1 MSLLL
6 QVLLQ
11 PSLLLVWGGSNL
23 QPAYADAAL
32 FNATNL
38 SWSSAAPLLQ
48 ARSWSG
54 FAACGNARACAVGG
68 MSLVP
73 FFDPMG
79 SVEMCESAAASFAFK
94 TSSEPP
100 PPPPFCCS
108 YSLESK
114 SWSSLPSLPSAQG
127 FGASAECQGTLW
139 APPSCSTAAQCRVM
153 LPARRRAGSVLSNIC
168 SGDSFTRA
176 GNSRMRRYFVGGAP
190 NGTRAYSLLL

>member
-100 PPPPFCCS
+100 PPPTLLLQLFSRVEILVLPAFLAVGS
-108 YSLESK
+108 GFRSLRRM
-114 SWSSLPSLPSAQG
+114 PG
-127 FGASAECQGTLW
+127 HTV
-139 APPSCSTAAQCRVM
+139 APPLMQHFSTVPCDVA
-153 LPARRRAGSVLSNIC
+153 SVA
-168 SGDSFTRA
+168 TRWH
-176 GNSRMRRYFVGGAP
+176 RPLKY
-190 NGTRAYSLLL
+190 LLW

>member
-54 FAACGNARACAVGG
+54 FASCGNARACAIGG

-73 FFDPMG
+73 FFDPM
-79 SVEMCESAAASFAFK
+79 SAVEMCESPLLHSKQALNPPPTPLLQLFSRIEILVLPAFLAVASGFRSLRRMPGHTVAPPLMQHFSTAPLMQHFSTVLCDAAS
-94 TSSEPP
+94 
-100 PPPPFCCS
+100 
-108 YSLESK
+108 
-114 SWSSLPSLPSAQG
+114 
-127 FGASAECQGTLW
+127 
-139 APPSCSTAAQCRVM
+139 AA
-153 LPARRRAGSVLSNIC
+153 
-168 SGDSFTRA
+168 TRWH
-176 GNSRMRRYFVGGAP
+176 RPLKYF
-190 NGTRAYSLLL
+190 L